1 MSPNRVQ
8 PEKRSS
14 LYWAFSDF
22 GILIKRSMVYII
34 RNMDQMLST
43 LFMPIMFLLMFRYVF
58 GGAIQTPGINYVNF
72 LFVGILVQ
80 NSGFGATYSTIG
92 IANDV
97 RRGVVDRFKS
107 LPMVSSAV
115 LVGHTVTDLARNV
128 ISAIIMVLV
137 GLLVGFRPEAN
148 VWEWILALG
157 LLLLFTFAF
166 SWLSAIF
173 GLVVKSLEGAQWI
186 TFVFIFPLTM
196 VSSAF
201 VPPETMPGPIRAFA
215 ENQPVTH
222 VVDAMR
228 SLLVGT
234 PMGDSGWLAVIWM
247 SAILVVSY
255 IIASILF
262 RRKATSN

>member
-1 MSPNRVQ
+1 MTPNQVK
-8 PEKRSS
+8 PEKRSR
-14 LYWAFSDF
+14 LYWALSDF
-22 GILIKRSMVYII
+22 SILIKRSMVYII
-34 RNMDQMLST
+34 RNLDQMLST

-92 IANDV
+92 IANDI

-128 ISAIIMVLV
+128 ISAVIMVLV
-137 GLLVGFRPEAN
+137 GLLVGFRPEASAL
-148 VWEWILALG
+148 EWLLALG

-173 GLVVKSLEGAQWI
+173 GLIVKSLEGAQWI

-196 VSSAF
+196 ISSAF
-201 VPPETMPGPIRAFA
+201 VPPETMPEPISSFA
-215 ENQPVTH
+215 ANQPVTH
-222 VVDAMR
+222 VIDAIR
-228 SLLVGT
+228 SLLIGT
-234 PMGDSGWLAVIWM
+234 PMGNSGWLAVLWM
-247 SAILVVSY
+247 SAILIVSY
-255 IIASILF
+255 IIATIMF
-262 RRKATSN
+262 RRKVTSN